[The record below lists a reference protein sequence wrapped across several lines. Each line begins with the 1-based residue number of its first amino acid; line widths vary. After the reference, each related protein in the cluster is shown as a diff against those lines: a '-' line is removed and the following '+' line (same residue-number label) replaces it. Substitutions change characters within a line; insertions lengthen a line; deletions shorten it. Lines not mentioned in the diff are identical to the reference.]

1 VFRKFVFEYID
12 KFFALED
19 TEGLH
24 SLTFLLKKV
33 SKNNNGF
40 EDLKV
45 SLSYHFLFPCSAK
58 LAKTCSQHVSLRS
71 NSFEL
76 VTEKENKRS
85 ASADVVRSWAL
96 KIYFSNDNKEDNE
109 ILEPKR
115 IPAFVE
121 AKFFVYFFTVKK
133 VKEVIVL

>member
-76 VTEKENKRS
+76 VTEKENKHS
-85 ASADVVRSWAL
+85 APADVVR
-96 KIYFSNDNKEDNE
+96 E
-109 ILEPKR
+109 IGLL
-115 IPAFVE
+115 I
-121 AKFFVYFFTVKK
+121 FFTLSK
-133 VKEVIVL
+133 VLIIQILFREKNKSLKGRLLDFLPLLKLSFLHFKA